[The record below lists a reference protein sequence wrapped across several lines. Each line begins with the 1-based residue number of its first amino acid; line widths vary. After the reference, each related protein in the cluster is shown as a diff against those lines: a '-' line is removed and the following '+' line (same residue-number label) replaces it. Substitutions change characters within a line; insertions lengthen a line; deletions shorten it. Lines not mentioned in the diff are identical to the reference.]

1 MRGRVGTLSYGG
13 WTSSNDT
20 TEAKRMLLLV
30 NVQNLAGATP
40 DLRMDVNVTGHP
52 WKLPVDTH
60 RGKKWHKV
68 LVRHRCL
75 PVITGIRPAC

>member
-1 MRGRVGTLSYGG
+1 MRGRVGTLSCGG

-20 TEAKRMLLLV
+20 TEAKGMLLV
-30 NVQNLAGATP
+30 NVQNLTGATP
-40 DLRMDVNVTGHP
+40 DLRMDVNVTRHP
-52 WKLPVDTH
+52 WKLPANTH